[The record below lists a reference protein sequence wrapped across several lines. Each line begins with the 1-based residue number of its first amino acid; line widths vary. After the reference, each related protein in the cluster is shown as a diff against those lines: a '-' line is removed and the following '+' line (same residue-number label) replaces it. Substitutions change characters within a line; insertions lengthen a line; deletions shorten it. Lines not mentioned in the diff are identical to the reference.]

1 MQKKIRTIKTIIA
14 TGLGVQMLVFALPY
28 VVHVSLLGLTY
39 TDHYYNIFKAAVT
52 ISDNFFLTVFFSAPV
67 IFIPIVFVIMLLP
80 DAVVTESK
88 KKIWASIVSVI
99 SLVPHIVLW
108 TIVESDATYGLYI
121 GLFLSVGLLILS
133 LVSLISLKADSSTV
147 SGGYATPQPRQTNAE
162 NGEIVGV
169 EGGLRGHKFDAPSGQ
184 AILLGRDAAVCHI
197 RLTDNADKVSRK
209 HCSVIYD
216 GQNQR
221 YLVTDYSSNGTLL
234 KGGQRIEHGKTI
246 TVPRGMIICLGDSGN
261 SFLLR

>member
-1 MQKKIRTIKTIIA
+1 VQKNVRTIKTIITA
-14 TGLGVQMLVFALPY
+14 GLSVQMLVFALPY
-28 VVHVSLLGLTY
+28 VVHASLFGLTY
-39 TDHYYNIFKAAVT
+39 TDHYYNILKAVLT
-52 ISDNFFLTVFFSAPV
+52 KSDNFFLIVFSCAPV

-99 SLVPHIVLW
+99 SIVPHIVTL
-108 TIVESDATYGLYI
+108 VESDATYGLYI

-133 LVSLISLKADSSTV
+133 LVSLISFKADGSAV
-147 SGGYATPQPRQTNAE
+147 SGLHATPQPRQSSAE

-197 RLTDNADKVSRK
+197 RLSDNADKVSRK
-209 HCSVIYD
+209 HCSVLYD

-221 YLVTDYSSNGTLL
+221 FLVTDYSSNGTFL